1 MTNTRRNFLKGS
13 AGLATMGALGSVAL
27 ASGGRAIAAATGTGT
42 ATAPDA
48 PVIQHRTM
56 NMTEVYRALALQT
69 TCRAVNASPNADAA
83 RQKIA
88 ANIARVDR
96 QIRASKQFIGQD
108 LRLVV
113 LPEYFATS
121 YPLGDTIPGWAKK
134 AAFAMDGPEYDA
146 LAKVAQDNKV
156 YLASNAYE
164 TDPNFPELYFQAS
177 VLFDDAG
184 NTVLRYRRMVSLFAP
199 TPYDVWDKY
208 LDIYGIDGVFP
219 VAHTPLGRLACVAS
233 EEILYPEIARSLALR
248 GAEVFLHSTSEVGS
262 PGLTPKDTAKRA
274 RAFENM
280 AYVVSANTAGIIDVD
295 IPAQST
301 DGMSKIVD
309 DQGRVMV
316 EAGDGES
323 MVAFG
328 EIDIP
333 ALRRRRERPG
343 MGNILSRLPQDAIAR
358 GLAPAP
364 MKPNALL
371 QDGKLRV
378 PERAEF
384 AQRQR
389 ATIDALK
396 TAGVLGND

>member
-1 MTNTRRNFLKGS
+1 MTNTRRNFLKVS

-83 RQKIA
+83 R
-88 ANIARVDR
+88 
-96 QIRASKQFIGQD
+96 QD

>member
-1 MTNTRRNFLKGS
+1 
-13 AGLATMGALGSVAL
+13 
-27 ASGGRAIAAATGTGT
+27 
-42 ATAPDA
+42 
-48 PVIQHRTM
+48 
-56 NMTEVYRALALQT
+56 MTEVYRALALQT
-69 TCRAVNASPNADAA
+69 TCRAVNAASDVAAA
-83 RQKIA
+83 RSKIA

-113 LPEYFATS
+113 LPEYFATG

-146 LAKVAQDNKV
+146 LARAAQDNKV

-164 TDPNFPELYFQAS
+164 TDPNFPDIYFQAS
-177 VLFDDAG
+177 VVFDDAG

-248 GAEVFLHSTSEVGS
+248 GAEVLLHSTSEVGS
-262 PGLTPKDTAKRA
+262 PALTPKDIAKRA

-280 AYVVSANTAGIIDVD
+280 AYVVSANTAGIVDVD

-323 MVAFG
+323 MVAFA
-328 EIDIP
+328 EIDIS
-333 ALRRRRERPG
+333 ALRRRRERHG
-343 MGNILSRLPQDAIAR
+343 MGHILSRLPQDAIAR

-364 MKPNALL
+364 LQPNALWS
-371 QDGKLRV
+371 DGQLRV

>member
-27 ASGGRAIAAATGTGT
+27 AAGGRATAAVTGTGT
-42 ATAPDA
+42 APDA
-48 PVIQHRTM
+48 PAIQHRTE
-56 NMTEVYRALALQT
+56 NMTQVYRALALQT
-69 TCRAVNASPNADAA
+69 ACHAVNASKDVAAA
-83 RQKIA
+83 RSKIA

-108 LRLVV
+108 LRMVV
-113 LPEYFATS
+113 LPEYFATG

-146 LAKVAQDNKV
+146 LAKSAQDNKV
-156 YLASNAYE
+156 YLTSNAYE
-164 TDPNFPELYFQAS
+164 TDPNFPGLYFQAS
-177 VLFDDAG
+177 VVFDDAG

-208 LDIYGIDGVFP
+208 LDVYGIDGVFP

-262 PGLTPKDTAKRA
+262 PALTPKDIAKRA

-280 AYVVSANTAGIIDVD
+280 AYVISANTAGILDVD
-295 IPAQST
+295 IPNQST

-316 EAGDGES
+316 ECGDGES
-323 MVAFG
+323 MVAFAD
-328 EIDIP
+328 IDIR
-333 ALRRRRERPG
+333 ALRGRRERPG
-343 MGNILSRLPQDAIAR
+343 MGNILSRLPRDAMAK
-358 GLAPAP
+358 GLAPAALQ
-364 MKPNALL
+364 PNALL
-371 QDGKLRV
+371 PNGELRI

-389 ATIDALK
+389 VTIEALK
-396 TAGVLGND
+396 TAGILGND

>member
-1 MTNTRRNFLKGS
+1 MTNPRRNFLKGS
-13 AGLATMGALGSVAL
+13 AGLAAMGAMGAVAMGS
-27 ASGGRAIAAATGTGT
+27 SGAATA
-42 ATAPDA
+42 ATAQASDTPKLKDRNDMM
-48 PVIQHRTM
+48 I
-56 NMTEVYRALALQT
+56 EVYRALALQT
-69 TCRAVNASPNADAA
+69 ACYAVNASKDTAGA
-83 RQKIA
+83 RSKITG
-88 ANIARVDR
+88 NIARIDR

-113 LPEYFATS
+113 LPEYFATG

-146 LAKVAQDNKV
+146 LAKSAQDNKV
-156 YLASNAYE
+156 YLVSNAYE
-164 TDPNFPELYFQAS
+164 TDPNFPGLYFQAS
-177 VLFDDAG
+177 VVFDDAG

-208 LDIYGIDGVFP
+208 LDVYGIDGVFP

-262 PGLTPKDTAKRA
+262 PALTPKDIAKRA

-280 AYVVSANTAGIIDVD
+280 AYVISANTAGILDVD
-295 IPAQST
+295 IPNQST

-316 EAGDGES
+316 ECSDGES
-323 MVAFG
+323 MVAFA
-328 EIDIP
+328 EIDIH

-343 MGNILSRLPQDAIAR
+343 MGHILSRLPKDAMAQ
-358 GLAPAP
+358 GLAPAALQ
-364 MKPNALL
+364 PNALL
-371 QDGKLRV
+371 PNGELRI

>member
-1 MTNTRRNFLKGS
+1 
-13 AGLATMGALGSVAL
+13 
-27 ASGGRAIAAATGTGT
+27 
-42 ATAPDA
+42 
-48 PVIQHRTM
+48 
-56 NMTEVYRALALQT
+56 MTEVYRALALQT
-69 TCRAVNASPNADAA
+69 TCRAVNAATDVAAA
-83 RQKIA
+83 RSKISD
-88 ANIARVDR
+88 NIVRVDR

-108 LRLVV
+108 LRMVV
-113 LPEYFATS
+113 LPEYFATG

-164 TDPNFPELYFQAS
+164 TDSNFPDIYFQAS
-177 VLFDDAG
+177 VVFDDAG

-219 VAHTPLGRLACVAS
+219 VAHSPLGRLACVAS

-262 PGLTPKDTAKRA
+262 PALTPKDVAKRA

-280 AYVVSANTAGIIDVD
+280 AYVISANTAGILDVD
-295 IPAQST
+295 IPNQST

-323 MVAFG
+323 MVAFA
-328 EIDIP
+328 EIDIT

-358 GLAPAP
+358 GIAPAP
-364 MKPNALL
+364 LQPNALL
-371 QDGKLRV
+371 ADGQLRV

-389 ATIDALK
+389 ATIEALK
-396 TAGVLGND
+396 NAGVLGND

>member
-1 MTNTRRNFLKGS
+1 
-13 AGLATMGALGSVAL
+13 
-27 ASGGRAIAAATGTGT
+27 
-42 ATAPDA
+42 
-48 PVIQHRTM
+48 
-56 NMTEVYRALALQT
+56 MTEVYRALALQT
-69 TCRAVNASPNADAA
+69 TCRAVNAAPDVAAA
-83 RQKIA
+83 RSKIVD
-88 ANIARVDR
+88 NIARIDR
-96 QIRASKQFIGQD
+96 QVRGSKAFIGQD

-113 LPEYFATS
+113 LPEYFATG
-121 YPLGDTIPGWAKK
+121 YPLGDTIPGWADK

-164 TDPNFPELYFQAS
+164 TDPNFPGLYFQAS

-199 TPYDVWDKY
+199 TPYDVWDRY

-219 VAHTPLGRLACVAS
+219 VAQTPLGRLACVAS
-233 EEILYPEIARSLALR
+233 EEILYPEISRSLALR

-262 PGLTPKDTAKRA
+262 PALTPKDIAKRA

-280 AYVVSANTAGIIDVD
+280 AYVVSANTAGIVDVD

-323 MVAFG
+323 MVAFA
-328 EIDIP
+328 EIDIA

-343 MGNILSRLPQDAIAR
+343 MAHILSRLPQDAIAQ

-364 MKPNALL
+364 LQPNALMP
-371 QDGKLRV
+371 GGELRI

-384 AQRQR
+384 GQRQR
-389 ATIDALK
+389 ATIESLK
-396 TAGVLGND
+396 TAGVIGNG

>member
-1 MTNTRRNFLKGS
+1 
-13 AGLATMGALGSVAL
+13 
-27 ASGGRAIAAATGTGT
+27 
-42 ATAPDA
+42 
-48 PVIQHRTM
+48 
-56 NMTEVYRALALQT
+56 MTEVYRALALQT
-69 TCRAVNASPNADAA
+69 TCRAVNAAPDVAAA
-83 RQKIA
+83 RSKIA
-88 ANIARVDR
+88 DNIARIDR
-96 QIRASKQFIGQD
+96 QVRGSKAFIGQD

-113 LPEYFATS
+113 LPEYFATG
-121 YPLGDTIPGWAKK
+121 YPLGDTIPGWADK

-146 LAKVAQDNKV
+146 LAKVAQDNRV

-164 TDPNFPELYFQAS
+164 TDPNFPGLYFQAS

-199 TPYDVWDKY
+199 TPYDVWDRY
-208 LDIYGIDGVFP
+208 LDIYGIEGVFP

-248 GAEVFLHSTSEVGS
+248 GAEVLLHSTSEVGS
-262 PGLTPKDTAKRA
+262 PALTPKDIAKRA

-280 AYVVSANTAGIIDVD
+280 AYVVSANTAGIVDVD

-309 DQGRVMV
+309 DQGRVLV

-323 MVAFG
+323 MVAFA
-328 EIDIP
+328 EIDIA

-343 MGNILSRLPQDAIAR
+343 MGHILSRLPQDAIAQ
-358 GLAPAP
+358 GLASAP
-364 MKPNALL
+364 MQPNALMP
-371 QDGKLRV
+371 GGELRI
-378 PERAEF
+378 PERAELG
-384 AQRQR
+384 QRQR

-396 TAGVLGND
+396 TAGILGND